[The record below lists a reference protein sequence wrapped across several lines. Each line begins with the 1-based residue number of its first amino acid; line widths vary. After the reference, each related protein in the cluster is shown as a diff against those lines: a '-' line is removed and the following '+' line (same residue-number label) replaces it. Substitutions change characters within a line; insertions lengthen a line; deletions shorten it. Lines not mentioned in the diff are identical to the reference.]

1 MYSDCYARSCEIPKE
16 ALEPQPKTGFEEL
29 PKEKL
34 KAMKDYALKLRRKFP
49 HMKAE
54 RLQKKVA
61 EYFKVKLV

>member
-1 MYSDCYARSCEIPKE
+1 MYDQSYSRTCEIPKE

-29 PKEKL
+29 PEEKL
-34 KAMKDYALKLRRKFP
+34 KAMKEYALKLRRKFP